1 MVLTLKES
9 LPLSSFHFPQLSK
22 SAITEDAAIIADAM
36 TMN

>member
-9 LPLSSFHFPQLSK
+9 LPLSSFYFRQLSK
-22 SAITEDAAIIADAM
+22 SAITEDTAIIVDAM